1 MKFSLFLNTRHRV
14 GLLGDLL
21 QSIERVTD
29 RPEEVEILLGI
40 DKDDYATTTFI
51 DHLDM
56 VVSNLDLKDNI
67 FVYSDNRPTNL
78 HVKMNFLAS
87 QSTGDYL
94 FVLNDDVQF
103 ITPGWDSLILEAIKK
118 KAREPDNVYYIGVND
133 TSIDKDS
140 EKNYASF
147 PILTREAYDALGY
160 FMSEKFVGLGA
171 DVHLWRIFSDLD
183 RCIDIPQVIL
193 DHVRHNTLDKV
204 LSPDAVAQQMRE
216 NTYANPVDSWAV
228 DISEDKERIKE
239 RINEKITGDI
249 QHLWD

>member
-14 GLLGDLL
+14 GLLCDLL
-21 QSIERVTD
+21 QSIERTAEN
-29 RPEEVEILLGI
+29 PEDIEILLGI
-40 DKDDYATTTFI
+40 DRDDYETINFM

-56 VVSNLDLKDNI
+56 VVSHLDLRDNV
-67 FVYSDNRPTNL
+67 FSYSDNRPTNL

-103 ITPGWDSLILEAIKK
+103 VTPEWDRLIAERIRKE
-118 KAREPDNVYYIGVND
+118 AREPDNIYYVGVTD
-133 TSIDKDS
+133 TSIDKDL
-140 EKNYASF
+140 EKDYASF
-147 PILTREAYDALGY
+147 PILTREAYETLGY

-171 DVHLWRIFSDLD
+171 DVHLWRIFNDVD
-183 RCIDIPQVIL
+183 RCVYVPEVVL

-204 LSPDAVAQQMRE
+204 LDPDPVAQQMRA
-216 NTYANPVDSWAV
+216 NTYANPVDSWGI
-228 DISEDKERIKE
+228 DISDDTE
-239 RINEKITGDI
+239 RINEKIAGGI

>member
-14 GLLGDLL
+14 GLLCDLL
-21 QSIERVTD
+21 QSIERCTD
-29 RPEEVEILLGI
+29 HPEDIEILLGI
-40 DKDDYATTTFI
+40 DRDDNDTTNFI
-51 DHLDM
+51 DHLDLAI
-56 VVSNLDLKDNI
+56 SSLDLRDNI
-67 FVYSDNRPTNL
+67 FAYSDNRPTNL

-103 ITPGWDSLILEAIKK
+103 STPSWDSIILEAIKNEGS
-118 KAREPDNVYYIGVND
+118 EPDNIYYLGVSD
-133 TSIDKDS
+133 TSIDKDTRQS
-140 EKNYASF
+140 YASF

-171 DVHLWRIFSDLD
+171 DVHLWRIFNELD
-183 RCIDIPQVIL
+183 RCILVPAVVL

-204 LSPDAVAQQMRE
+204 LSPDAVAQQMRD

-228 DISEDKERIKE
+228 DISEDKERI
-239 RINEKITGDI
+239 NEKIAGGI
-249 QHLWD
+249 QYLWD